1 MKKKKTNLGKRIH
14 MYNSLQDMEKQFA
27 NDVATMGQEFTKIA
41 EENFDP
47 RNPWDQAV
55 MVAILT
61 NMLAYVEVY
70 AELDGVNLEN
80 DMKETYKM
88 NLEKYRQQYDENIE
102 NMKKLVK

>member
-70 AELDGVNLEN
+70 AEIDGCNMESAFKESYN
-80 DMKETYKM
+80 DALKA
-88 NLEKYRQQYDENIE
+88 YRQQLEEKRKNF
-102 NMKKLVK
+102 